1 MPKRQKSEM
10 AAQGRS
16 DWARIDALSDG
27 EIERMAE
34 TDSDNPATEKADW
47 AMAAI
52 GLPPLKTPVNAKF
65 DVDVVDWFKSS
76 GRGYQ
81 GRMNAVLRCYME
93 AQKKAG

>member
-1 MPKRQKSEM
+1 MPRRQKAEN
-10 AAQGRS
+10 AAHGRS

-34 TDSDNPATEKADW
+34 MDSDNPATVAVDW
-47 AMAAI
+47 AHAAI

-81 GRMNAVLRCYME
+81 GRMNAVLRHYME
-93 AQKKAG
+93 AQKKTG

>member
-10 AAQGRS
+10 AAHGRS

-27 EIERMAE
+27 EIERMAQA
-34 TDSDNPATEKADW
+34 DSDNPKTGAADW
-47 AMAAI
+47 AHAAI
-52 GLPPLKTPVNAKF
+52 GLPPQKTPVNAKF

-81 GRMNAVLRCYME
+81 GRMNAVLRRFME